1 MRAMRFLLVV
11 AAVIG
16 AVLMMTPWIMS
27 NIDDSAFKQD
37 IAFTPGQ
44 ITGRDGANAR
54 AIAETVRMRA
64 EERKIPLPK
73 DGLTV
78 TVFASRPGTYQVA
91 GGMMAAA
98 ATSSSAVQD
107 VKIHASYDRPVL
119 VVFQRHVELN
129 VETTAPGGGV
139 ASSYP

>member
-1 MRAMRFLLVV
+1 MRFLLVV
-11 AAVIG
+11 AAAIG
-16 AVLMMTPWIMS
+16 TVLMMTPWIMS

-44 ITGRDGANAR
+44 FSGRDGANAR
-54 AIAETVRMRA
+54 AIAAAVQMRA

-78 TVFASRPGTYQVA
+78 TVSESRPGTYQVA

-98 ATSSSAVQD
+98 ATSSSVVQD

-119 VVFQRHVELN
+119 VFFKRHVDLT
-129 VETTAPGGGV
+129 VDTTALGGGV

>member
-1 MRAMRFLLVV
+1 MRFLLVV

-16 AVLMMTPWIMS
+16 AVLIMTPWIMS

-44 ITGRDGANAR
+44 FTGRDGANAR
-54 AIAETVRMRA
+54 VIAETVRLRA
-64 EERKIPLPK
+64 EEHKIPLPR
-73 DGLTV
+73 DGVTV
-78 TVFASRPGTYQVA
+78 TVSASRPGTYQVA
-91 GGMMAAA
+91 GGITAVG

-107 VKIHASYDRPVL
+107 VKIRASYDRPLL
-119 VVFQRHVELN
+119 VFFKRHVDLT
-129 VETTAPGGGV
+129 VETTALGGGV

>member
-1 MRAMRFLLVV
+1 MRFLLVV

-64 EERKIPLPK
+64 EERKILLPK

-78 TVFASRPGTYQVA
+78 TVLASRPGTYQVA

-98 ATSSSAVQD
+98 ATSSSVVQD